1 MDADVARLVDIEEIK
16 QLKARYFR
24 SLDLKDWARLADVFT
39 EDVHVEAD
47 GYPFDGPPA
56 FVAAMKVFLDGVRTV
71 HHGFMPEITISGPD
85 EATGIWAMRDYL
97 LYPGD
102 GPPVGF
108 VGYGHY
114 HETYARQRDG
124 RRDGWRIRRLVL
136 TRIGIDPLEGGLP
149 TTLTG

>member
-1 MDADVARLVDIEEIK
+1 MDADVARLIDIEEIR

-24 SLDLKDWARLADVFT
+24 GLDLKDWAMWADVFT
-39 EDVHVEAD
+39 EDAHIEAD
-47 GYPFDGPPA
+47 GYPFDGPEA
-56 FVAAMKVFLDGVRTV
+56 IIAAMKVFLDGVRTV
-71 HHGFMPEITISGPD
+71 HHGFMPEIRISGPN
-85 EATGIWAMRDYL
+85 EASGIWAMRDYL

-114 HETYARQRDG
+114 HEDYVRQSG
-124 RRDGWRIRRLVL
+124 GWRIHRLIL

-149 TTLTG
+149 STLTG

>member
-1 MDADVARLVDIEEIK
+1 MDADVARLIDIEEIK

-24 SLDLKDWARLADVFT
+24 GLDMKDWALWADVFT
-39 EDVHVEAD
+39 EDAHIEAD
-47 GYPFDGPPA
+47 GYPFDGPEA
-56 FVAAMKVFLDGVRTV
+56 IIAAMKVFLDGVRTV
-71 HHGFMPEITISGPD
+71 HHGFMPEITINGPD

-108 VGYGHY
+108 FGYGHY
-114 HETYARQRDG
+114 HEDYVRQS
-124 RRDGWRIRRLVL
+124 DGWRIRRLIL

-149 TTLTG
+149 STLTG

>member
-1 MDADVARLVDIEEIK
+1 MDADV
-16 QLKARYFR
+16 
-24 SLDLKDWARLADVFT
+24 ARLADVFT

-71 HHGFMPEITISGPD
+71 HHGFMPEITITGPD

-114 HETYARQRDG
+114 RETYARQSSR
-124 RRDGWRIRRLVL
+124 WRIQRLQL

>member
-1 MDADVARLVDIEEIK
+1 MDADTARLVDIEEIK

-24 SLDLKDWARLADVFT
+24 GLDLKDWAMWADVFT
-39 EDVHVEAD
+39 PDAHIEAD
-47 GYPFDGPPA
+47 GYPFDGPEA
-56 FVAAMKVFLDGVRTV
+56 IIAAMKVFLDGVRTV
-71 HHGFMPEITISGPD
+71 HHGFMPEITITGQD

-114 HETYARQRDG
+114 HENYARLDG
-124 RRDGWRIRRLVL
+124 RWRIRRLVL
-136 TRIGIDPLEGGLP
+136 TRLGIDPLEGGLP
-149 TTLTG
+149 STLAG

>member
-1 MDADVARLVDIEEIK
+1 MDADMARLIDIEEIR

-24 SLDLKDWARLADVFT
+24 GLDLKDWAMWADVFT
-39 EDVHVEAD
+39 EDAHIEAD
-47 GYPFDGPPA
+47 GYPFDGPEA
-56 FVAAMKVFLDGVRTV
+56 LIAAMKVFLDGVRTV
-71 HHGFMPEITISGPD
+71 HHGFMPEITITGPD

-114 HETYARQRDG
+114 HEDYVRQSERVAHTTPDPDAHRDRPAR
-124 RRDGWRIRRLVL
+124 RRPALHVDRVGQ
-136 TRIGIDPLEGGLP
+136 P
-149 TTLTG
+149 

>member
-1 MDADVARLVDIEEIK
+1 MDADTARLIDIEEIK

-24 SLDLKDWARLADVFT
+24 GLDLKDWALWADVFT
-39 EDVHVEAD
+39 PDAHIEAD
-47 GYPFDGPPA
+47 GYPFDGPDELIA
-56 FVAAMKVFLDGVRTV
+56 GMKRFLDGVRTV
-71 HHGFMPEITISGPD
+71 HHGFMPEIIITGPD

-114 HETYARQRDG
+114 HENYARQDG
-124 RRDGWRIRRLVL
+124 RWRIRRLVL

-149 TTLTG
+149 STLAG

>member
-1 MDADVARLVDIEEIK
+1 MDADIARLVDIEEIR

-24 SLDLKDWARLADVFT
+24 GLDLKDWAMWADVFT
-39 EDVHVEAD
+39 ADAHIEAD
-47 GYPFDGPPA
+47 GYPFDGPEA
-56 FVAAMKVFLDGVRTV
+56 LIAGMKVFLDGVRTV
-71 HHGFMPEITISGPD
+71 HHGFMPEIPITGPD

-108 VGYGHY
+108 FGYGHY
-114 HETYARQRDG
+114 HEDYVRQSE
-124 RRDGWRIRRLVL
+124 GWRIQRLIL

-149 TTLTG
+149 STLTG

>member
-24 SLDLKDWARLADVFT
+24 SLDLKDWAQLADVFT

-47 GYPFDGPPA
+47 GHPFDGPAA

-71 HHGFMPEITISGPD
+71 HHGFMPEITITGPD

-114 HETYARQRDG
+114 HETYARQSG
-124 RRDGWRIRRLVL
+124 RWRIQCLQL

>member
-1 MDADVARLVDIEEIK
+1 MDADTARMVDIEDIK

-24 SLDLKDWARLADVFT
+24 GLDLKDWAMWADVFT
-39 EDVHVEAD
+39 ADAHIEAD
-47 GYPFDGPPA
+47 GYPFDGPEA
-56 FVAAMKVFLDGVRTV
+56 IIAAMKVFLDGVRTV
-71 HHGFMPEITISGPD
+71 HHGFMPEITITGAD

-114 HETYARQRDG
+114 HENYARQDG
-124 RRDGWRIRRLVL
+124 RWRIRRLVL

-149 TTLTG
+149 STLAG

>member
-16 QLKARYFR
+16 QLKARYFS
-24 SLDLKDWARLADVFT
+24 SLDLKDWAQLADVFT

-47 GYPFDGPPA
+47 GYPFDGPAA
-56 FVAAMKVFLDGVRTV
+56 FVAAMKIFLDGVRTV
-71 HHGFMPEITISGPD
+71 HHGFMPEITITGPD

-114 HETYARQRDG
+114 HETYARQSG
-124 RRDGWRIRRLVL
+124 RWRIQRLQL

>member
-1 MDADVARLVDIEEIK
+1 MDAAVQRLVDIEEIK

-24 SLDLKDWARLADVFT
+24 GLDLKDWAFWRAVFT

-47 GYPFDGPPA
+47 GFPFDGVEVLIA
-56 FVAAMKVFLDGVRTV
+56 GMQNFLDGVRTV
-71 HHGFMPEITISGPD
+71 HHGFMPEITITGPD

-114 HETYARQRDG
+114 HEHYMRQNG
-124 RRDGWRIRRLVL
+124 AWRIRHLVL
-136 TRIGIDPLEGGLP
+136 TRLGVDPLEGGLP
-149 TTLTG
+149 STLTN